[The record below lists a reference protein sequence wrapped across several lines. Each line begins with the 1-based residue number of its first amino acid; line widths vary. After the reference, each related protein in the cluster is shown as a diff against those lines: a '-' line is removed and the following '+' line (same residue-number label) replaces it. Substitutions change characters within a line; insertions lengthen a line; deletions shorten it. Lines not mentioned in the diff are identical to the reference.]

1 MSNVP
6 DLTAVILGLILA
18 AWLGAS
24 AWAVWTGLAMK
35 NRARLV
41 LRQSG
46 RLGRLLETSPALP
59 LLVRPDGKLEAS
71 QRLMHWFGFD
81 YLPANISELH
91 HRDAGLNQADLESL
105 IQDVHHIQKSGGSFT
120 RAIKVTGSDR
130 SLRIQGGLAD
140 QQVAPNGSALLWI
153 FDATESQMRIEKLQ
167 AENEEARA
175 AFDALSALIEAAPV
189 PMWHRSPDLKLTL
202 VNSAYVKAVD
212 ANDGAEVVEQG
223 IELIETINGVSPVD
237 AAAQA
242 EKHGEPYERV
252 VATTIGGQRRTTQ
265 VVDVPLG
272 KSGIAGYAIDIQD
285 LIDSRKEQRRFN
297 ESQRD
302 MLDKIS
308 AAVVQF
314 DADKSLQFC
323 NLPFQRIFSMRQQWI
338 AERPEFPRVLDRMR
352 EMNRIPE
359 MRDFPEWREERTQWF
374 KSTDSMEENWLLA
387 DGTHLRVLANPT
399 PDGGLLMIIEDRT
412 EQVQLASAR
421 DTLLRVRTATFDN
434 LFESVAVFSADGKLN
449 IWNHQFVKNWDLDEE
464 ELNQHPRVDSLM
476 QKMAV
481 QLKQPER
488 ISAVRAMVRT
498 ATSDRVQ
505 QSGQIAF
512 QDGRRFAFAAIP
524 LPDGNALFTMLDIS
538 DSSRIEL
545 ALRERNEALVEAD
558 SIKASFLSNMSYEF
572 RTPLT
577 SIGGFA
583 ELLDNEVAGP
593 LTEQGHEYVRAILQ
607 SVKRLGMQI
616 DNVLDLS
623 QSEAG
628 ALPIAKE
635 KVNLNKLVEEVAAQF
650 ADEVQAQDME
660 MELQLD
666 GTLGSA
672 LADKKRLAQAIAQII
687 DNSVRYTGKGGRLLI
702 HGSGNVRQ
710 AVIHISDN
718 GPGMSAGQQSKAFD
732 SFARSRDRSNNK
744 AGENTGGLGLP
755 LARQLL
761 LAHGGELSLTSE
773 PGQGT
778 LVTIHLPRQ

>member
-18 AWLGAS
+18 AWLAAS

-35 NRARLV
+35 KKAEST

-59 LLVRPDGKLEAS
+59 LLVRSDGKLEAS
-71 QRLMHWFGFD
+71 QRLMHWLGFD
-81 YLPANISELH
+81 YLPSHISELYSQN
-91 HRDAGLNQADLESL
+91 AGMSREDMEALT
-105 IQDVHHIQKSGGSFT
+105 QDVNLAQKSGSSFT
-120 RAIKVTGSDR
+120 RAIRVIGSDK
-130 SLRIQGGLAD
+130 SLLIRGGLAD
-140 QQVAPNGSALLWI
+140 QQIAPNGSALLWI
-153 FDATESQMRIEKLQ
+153 FDATESQSQIDELR
-167 AENEEARA
+167 AENEEAHA
-175 AFDALSALIEAAPV
+175 AFDALSALIEAAPM
-189 PMWHRSPDLKLTL
+189 PMWHRSPDMKLTL
-202 VNSAYVKAVD
+202 VNSAYVRAVD
-212 ANDGAEVVEQG
+212 ASDGAQVVEEG
-223 IELIETINGVSPVD
+223 IELIETINGVSPTD
-237 AAAQA
+237 AATQA
-242 EKHGEPYERV
+242 REKGEPHERV

-272 KSGIAGYAIDIQD
+272 KSGIAGYAIDIQE

-359 MRDFPEWREERTQWF
+359 VRDFPEWREERTQWF
-374 KSTDSMEENWLLA
+374 QSTGSIEENWLLA
-387 DGTHLRVLANPT
+387 DGTHLRVIANPT

-449 IWNHQFVKNWDLDEE
+449 IWNHQFASTWDLEE
-464 ELNQHPRVDSLM
+464 EDLGKHPRVDSLM
-476 QKMAV
+476 QKMAM
-481 QLKQPER
+481 QLKQPAR
-488 ISAVRAMVRT
+488 ISEVRAMVRT
-498 ATSDRVQ
+498 ATSEREQ
-505 QSGQIAF
+505 QSGQISF
-512 QDGRRFAFAAIP
+512 VDGRRFEFAAIP

-538 DSSRIEL
+538 DSRRIEL

-593 LTEQGHEYVRAILQ
+593 LTEQGHEYARAILQ

-635 KVNLNKLVEEVAAQF
+635 KVNLNKLVEDVAAQF
-650 ADEVQAQDME
+650 ADDAQAKTIE

-666 GTLGSA
+666 DTLGSA
-672 LADKKRLAQAIAQII
+672 LADRRRLSQAIGQII
-687 DNSVRYTGKGGRLLI
+687 DNSIRYTGDGGRLLI
-702 HGSGNVRQ
+702 NGSGNVKQ
-710 AVIHISDN
+710 AVIHISDD

-732 SFARSRDRSNNK
+732 SFARSRNK
-744 AGENTGGLGLP
+744 TGENVGGLGLP
-755 LARQLL
+755 LARQLM
-761 LAHGGELSLTSE
+761 LAHGGELTLTSE

>member
-18 AWLGAS
+18 AWLAVS

-35 NRARLV
+35 KRADAT

-59 LLVRPDGKLEAS
+59 LLVRSDGKLEAS
-71 QRLMHWFGFD
+71 QRLMHWLGFD
-81 YLPANISELH
+81 YLPAHISELH
-91 HRDAGLNQADLESL
+91 NHDVGMTREDLEGL
-105 IQDVHHIQKSGGSFT
+105 TQDVNLAQKSGSSFT
-120 RAIKVTGSDR
+120 RAVKIAGSDKALFIR
-130 SLRIQGGLAD
+130 GSLAD
-140 QQVAPNGSALLWI
+140 QQIAPNGSALLWI
-153 FDATESQMRIEKLQ
+153 FDATESQGQINRLRE
-167 AENEEARA
+167 ENEEARA

-189 PMWHRSPDLKLTL
+189 PMWHRSPDLDLTL

-212 ANDGAEVVEQG
+212 ADNGAQVVGDG
-223 IELIETINGVSPVD
+223 IELIETINGVSPRD

-242 EKHGEPYERV
+242 KENGEPFERV

-272 KSGIAGYAIDIQD
+272 KSGIAGYAIDIQE

-359 MRDFPEWREERTQWF
+359 VRDFPEWREERTQWF
-374 KSTDSMEENWLLA
+374 QSTGSIEENWLLA
-387 DGTHLRVLANPT
+387 DGTHLRVIANPT
-399 PDGGLLMIIEDRT
+399 PDGGLLVIIEDRT

-449 IWNHQFVKNWDLDEE
+449 IWNHQFANNWDLAEE
-464 ELNQHPRVDSLM
+464 DLGKHPRVDSLM
-476 QKMAV
+476 QKMAM
-481 QLKQPER
+481 QLKQPAR
-488 ISAVRAMVRT
+488 ISEVRAMVRT

-505 QSGQIAF
+505 QSGQISF
-512 QDGRRFAFAAIP
+512 TDGRRFEFAAIP

-538 DSSRIEL
+538 DSRRIEL

-593 LTEQGHEYVRAILQ
+593 LTEQGHEYARAILQ

-635 KVNLNKLVEEVAAQF
+635 KVNLNKLVEDVAAQF
-650 ADEVQAQDME
+650 TDEALTQNIE

-666 GTLGSA
+666 DTLGSA
-672 LADKKRLAQAIAQII
+672 LADKKRLSQAIAQVI
-687 DNSVRYTGKGGRLLI
+687 DNSIRYTGEGGRLLI
-702 HGSGNVRQ
+702 NGSGNVKQ
-710 AVIHISDN
+710 AVIHISDD

-732 SFARSRDRSNNK
+732 SFARSRK
-744 AGENTGGLGLP
+744 KTGENVGGLGLP

-761 LAHGGELSLTSE
+761 LAHGGELTLTSE

>member
-18 AWLGAS
+18 AWLAAS

-35 NRARLV
+35 KRAETI

-59 LLVRPDGKLEAS
+59 LLVRSDGKLEAS
-71 QRLMHWFGFD
+71 QRLMHWLGFD
-81 YLPANISELH
+81 YLPAHISELH
-91 HRDAGLNQADLESL
+91 SNDIGMSRDDLEGL
-105 IQDVHHIQKSGGSFT
+105 TQDVNLVQKTGSSFT
-120 RAIKVTGSDR
+120 RAIKVAGSEKA
-130 SLRIQGGLAD
+130 LLIYGGLAD
-140 QQVAPNGSALLWI
+140 QQIAPNGSALLWI
-153 FDATESQMRIEKLQ
+153 FDDTDSQGQIEKLRAQ
-167 AENEEARA
+167 NEEARA

-189 PMWHRSPDLKLTL
+189 PMWHRSRDLNLTL

-212 ANDGAEVVEQG
+212 AQDGGQVVEQG
-223 IELIETINGVSPVD
+223 IELIETINGVGPKD

-242 EKHGEPYERV
+242 KEKREPYERV

-272 KSGIAGYAIDIQD
+272 KSGIAGYAIDIQE

-302 MLDKIS
+302 MLDRIS

-359 MRDFPEWREERTQWF
+359 VRDFPEWREERTQWF
-374 KSTDSMEENWLLA
+374 QSTGSIEEDWLLA
-387 DGTHLRVLANPT
+387 DGTHLRVIANPT

-434 LFESVAVFSADGKLN
+434 LFESVAVFAADGKLN
-449 IWNHQFVKNWDLDEE
+449 IWNHQFASNWNLEE
-464 ELNQHPRVDSLM
+464 EDLGKHPRVDSLM
-476 QKMAV
+476 QKMAM
-481 QLKQPER
+481 QLKQPAR
-488 ISAVRAMVRT
+488 ISEVRAMVRT
-498 ATSDRVQ
+498 ATSERVQ
-505 QSGQIAF
+505 QSGQISFA
-512 QDGRRFAFAAIP
+512 DGRRFEFAAIP

-538 DSSRIEL
+538 DSRRIEL

-583 ELLDNEVAGP
+583 ELLDSEVAGP
-593 LTEQGHEYVRAILQ
+593 LTEQGHEYARAILQ

-650 ADEVQAQDME
+650 ADDAQAQDIE
-660 MELQLD
+660 FELQLD
-666 GTLGSA
+666 ETLGSA
-672 LADKKRLAQAIAQII
+672 LADKKRLAQAVAQIV
-687 DNSVRYTGKGGRLLI
+687 DNSIRYTGQGGRILI
-702 HGSGNVRQ
+702 NGSGNVKQ

-732 SFARSRDRSNNK
+732 SFARSRK
-744 AGENTGGLGLP
+744 KTGENVGGLGLP

-761 LAHGGELSLTSE
+761 LAHGGELTLTSE